1 MNGLLKSLKTADID
15 GITEDP
21 FIFVKKHVERYPM
34 YDETTHWRLR
44 KPKVL
49 KEVVQIAKN
58 VDTTKQVAKNQY
70 LKKHQNPKECQCYID
85 AVITTERVVHV
96 GLKGKL
102 YQVMERKE
110 DRTQDDPVQ
119 TQDDPLQTQDQDQ
132 DIDLTNT
139 QVEQTQEQTK
149 DQVPTQE
156 QPEQVTPRRPSAR
169 ILQRKLAKQLEPF

>member
-1 MNGLLKSLKTADID
+1 MSGRPRKKRIRSKGEGGSSTRVSKLGSQGSCSNCKKRGYNKASCKEPILKKS
-15 GITEDP
+15 P
-21 FIFVKKHVERYPM
+21 
-34 YDETTHWRLR
+34 
-44 KPKVL
+44 KPKGVPGMDL
-49 KEVVQIAKN
+49 NGEVMVGLNKVVQ
-58 VDTTKQVAKNQY
+58 VQVGLNKIVYVGLN
-70 LKKHQNPKECQCYID
+70 
-85 AVITTERVVHV
+85 RVVHV